1 MDGIALLLLG
11 LALLS
16 LGGAAA
22 LFFLWPS
29 GEEAR
34 GWAEGRTPDPL
45 PLGQEKGGFG
55 EEAAVLEIRPGE
67 AVLHFQGRQLPLRP
81 EEAEALLAQ
90 ARPASPERAFSFRA
104 GGDFA
109 EAASLF
115 LLPLAATQGLAL
127 LLPHLPQTPPAPEA
141 DPEAGQADLEAGGG
155 EKGSFEVGGAG

>member
-1 MDGIALLLLG
+1 MDGTALLLLG

-16 LGGAAA
+16 LGGAVA
-22 LFFLWPS
+22 LFFLWPN

-34 GWAEGRTPDPL
+34 GLAEGRTPAPL
-45 PLGQEKGGFG
+45 PLGEERGGFG
-55 EEAAVLEIRPGE
+55 EEAAALEIRPGG
-67 AVLHFQGRQLPLRP
+67 AVLHFQGGRLPLRP
-81 EEAEALLAQ
+81 EEVEALLAQ
-90 ARPASPERAFSFRA
+90 ARPASPEQALSLRAR
-104 GGDFA
+104 GDFA
-109 EAASLF
+109 ESASLF